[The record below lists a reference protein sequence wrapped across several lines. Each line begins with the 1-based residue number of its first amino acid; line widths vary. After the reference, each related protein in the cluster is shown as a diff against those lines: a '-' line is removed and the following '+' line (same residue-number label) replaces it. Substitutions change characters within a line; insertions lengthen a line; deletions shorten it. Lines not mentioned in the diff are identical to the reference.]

1 MSAAKTA
8 TQLPIATT
16 ADLWPVMVIGM
27 GDSPAQREKASPEG
41 EVTYSS
47 GCVLRMQRKDGQL
60 KADKAASVNVINP
73 ASTYELGRIYVAKG
87 RVYVQPW
94 ESNSRI
100 TLSVTVEQL
109 VPADADTGPAPRSA
123 ASTSKEKAA

>member
-1 MSAAKTA
+1 MSAVKTA

-16 ADLWPVMVIGM
+16 AELWPVTVIGM
-27 GDSPAQREKASPEG
+27 GESPKEREKASPEG

-47 GCVLRMQRKDGQL
+47 GCVLRMQRKDGLL

-73 ASTYELGRIYVAKG
+73 ASTYELGRIYKAKG

-94 ESNSRI
+94 ESNTRI

>member
-1 MSAAKTA
+1 MSAVKTA

-16 ADLWPVMVIGM
+16 AELWPVTVIGM
-27 GDSPAQREKASPEG
+27 GESPSQREKASPEG

-94 ESNSRI
+94 ESNTRI

-109 VPADADTGPAPRSA
+109 VPADTDSGTPPRTA

>member
-16 ADLWPVMVIGM
+16 ADLWPVTVIGM
-27 GDSPAQREKASPEG
+27 GESPSQREKASPEG

-47 GCVLRMQRKDGQL
+47 GCVLRMQRKDGNL

-73 ASTYELGRIYVAKG
+73 ASTYELGRIYKAKG

-94 ESNSRI
+94 ESNTRI

-109 VPADADTGPAPRSA
+109 VPADTDTSTAPRSA
-123 ASTSKEKAA
+123 ASTGKEKAA